1 MTDSATQAEVLQ
13 LRTQLREWN
22 YRYYVLDDPSVTDAE
37 YDRYLRQLQGFEE
50 QFPELVTED
59 SPTQRV
65 GSKPLSPCCR
75 WIMPLTRL
83 S

>member
-22 YRYYVLDDPSVTDAE
+22 YRYYVLDDPSVPDAE

-65 GSKPLSPCCR
+65 GS
-75 WIMPLTRL
+75 
-83 S
+83 